1 MAARENRS
9 AVGLG
14 KGKTMHESNGAEFA
28 TARLVTLLRPGTALD
43 LGRAPASGQTTE
55 LRKST
60 TEHEKGSNSMTE
72 QERQRLIEYG
82 GDPDG
87 PHPLPYSAYP
97 KAVDVAHHGLQSLP
111 TPLPLVDFARTK
123 PYRSS
128 RYSTVLATELTKDQ
142 LLQMAWVIATGFA
155 RREPQA
161 RHLRPPKHP
170 PAGLMEARHT
180 DPFGTDPFGS
190 WDTET
195 QMYWIVRLTAL
206 TDPTSPKGAFE
217 INEETLAQSLAILDG
232 EGWVIGAAFNETMP
246 PLDVEPPFRED
257 DPFLDTVVSVWEP
270 VYGALGAQDAAALR
284 ALSERYPEFR
294 EAYVQG
300 KVSHHILIARSDDL
314 PKEDTFELVAAGAE
328 RCRTLGYEYV
338 VTEATNQWTG
348 AAFEALGGVRVHFA
362 PFQAKPAVRKSDEP
376 LDGVVTSSDGFLA
389 DKDSGGM
396 FYVIRL
402 A

>member
-1 MAARENRS
+1 
-9 AVGLG
+9 
-14 KGKTMHESNGAEFA
+14 
-28 TARLVTLLRPGTALD
+28 
-43 LGRAPASGQTTE
+43 
-55 LRKST
+55 
-60 TEHEKGSNSMTE
+60 MTE

-82 GDPDG
+82 GALDG
-87 PHPLPYSAYP
+87 PRPLPFSAYP
-97 KAVDVAHHGLQSLP
+97 KAVDVTNHGLQPLP
-111 TPLPLVDFARTK
+111 TSMPLVDFARAR

-128 RYSTVLATELTKDQ
+128 RYSTVLAPELTKEQ

-161 RHLRPPKHP
+161 RHLRPPKRP

-195 QMYWIVRLTAL
+195 QLYWIVRLTAL
-206 TDPTSPKGAFE
+206 TDPTSPQDAIE
-217 INEETLAQSLAILDG
+217 VNEETLAQSLAILDG
-232 EGWVIGAAFNETMP
+232 EGRIIGASFNETMA
-246 PLDVEPPFRED
+246 PLDVEPPLRED
-257 DPFLDTVVSVWEP
+257 DPFLDTLLSVWEP

-294 EAYVQG
+294 DAYAQG
-300 KVSHHILIARSDDL
+300 KVSHHILFARSDDL
-314 PKEDTFELVAAGAE
+314 PKEDSFELVAAGAE

-362 PFQAKPAVRKSDEP
+362 PFQLRQSVRKSDEP
-376 LDGVVTSSDGFLA
+376 LEGVVTSSDGFLA

-402 A
+402 V